1 MFEYLVFNNV
11 QTLVTLLT
19 SDLISTAINDTSNVI
34 LSIIKDDYKDYPDL
48 IKVVKELDLIYKF
61 KIIKSFL
68 LLIPKKYE
76 KINCIKLGLNG
87 IKDIII
93 NIYKLLI
100 EIINI
105 INIHKMKYLS
115 YIRKVKYKNELLE
128 LKNLSDILDNR
139 YNMLIKIIKIIK
151 IKI

>member
-87 IKDIII
+87 IKDVII

-105 INIHKMKYLS
+105 INNHKMKYLS
-115 YIRKVKYKNELLE
+115 YIRKVKYKNELVE
-128 LKNLSDILDNR
+128 LKNLSNILDNR
-139 YNMLIKIIKIIK
+139 YNMLLKIIKIIK
-151 IKI
+151 